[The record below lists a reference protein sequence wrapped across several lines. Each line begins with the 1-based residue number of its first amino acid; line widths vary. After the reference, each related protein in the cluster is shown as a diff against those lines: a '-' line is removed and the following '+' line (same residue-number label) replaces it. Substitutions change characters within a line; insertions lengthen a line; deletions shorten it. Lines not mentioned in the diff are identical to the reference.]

1 MKYYSEITRKAYD
14 TEKDCIEAETQVKNE
29 QEEKARI
36 EAEKKQQHAQDA
48 QAVEEMRKVAVAT
61 QKHYEEALRAFIKKY
76 GSYYYST
83 SNVNEMPWRF
93 PFFF

>member
-1 MKYYSEITRKAYD
+1 MKYYSEITRRAYD
-14 TEKDCIEAETQVKNE
+14 TEKDCIEAENRVKNE

-36 EAEKKQQHAQDA
+36 EAEKRQQRAQDA
-48 QAVEEMRKVAVAT
+48 QAVEEARQAMVAA
-61 QKHYEEALRAFIKKY
+61 QKHYEEVLNNFIKTY
-76 GSYYYST
+76 GSYHFST